1 MKTIK
6 LLIIAVLAVFVL
18 TNCNCYKKNQF
29 QSTDELVNKVAAN
42 LETITIDKLKTK
54 MDSFEMYNLIDVRE
68 PSEHNHGYIPGA
80 VSIPRGTLEFNIGK
94 EEFWENAGFY
104 YPAKNEEFI
113 LYCKKGS
120 RSILAVDALLKLGY
134 SNVKYLEGG
143 FKKWELTYPL
153 LQEKNLELE
162 GHGKVEEVGGC

>member
-6 LLIIAVLAVFVL
+6 LIVSLVCISCLAI
-18 TNCNCYKKNQF
+18 NYSCSKKEQF
-29 QSTDELVNKVAAN
+29 QNADELVASVAVN
-42 LETITIDKLKTK
+42 LEKITIDQLKAK

-68 PSEHNHGYIPGA
+68 TKEHNHGYIPGA
-80 VSIPRGTLEFNIGK
+80 VNIPRGTLEFNIGK

-104 YPAKNEEFI
+104 FPAKDEEFI
-113 LYCKKGS
+113 LFCKKGS

-134 SNVKYLEGG
+134 SNVKYIDGG
-143 FKKWELTYPL
+143 FKKWELNYPL

-162 GHGKVEEVGGC
+162 SHGEVEEVGGC